1 MERQGMT
8 TKRRGYDE
16 ILFSKK
22 SHLGFTKHLKKFF
35 WTFLGSS
42 FLCSFLVCCGLN
54 YKKGKNGNTDWQQK
68 DETVTKYC
76 FFKMANCSK
85 NF

>member
-35 WTFLGSS
+35 WTFSCSGLLSS
-42 FLCSFLVCCGLN
+42 FLVSCDHKVWIGEEWN
-54 YKKGKNGNTDWQQK
+54 DTDLQHK
-68 DETVTKYC
+68 AESTTKYC
-76 FFKMANCSK
+76 F
-85 NF
+85 